1 MSWIDEDTE
10 AAHLAEI
17 EEDGWYDS
25 EWEEEQEEEREER
38 RKASRKRFLE
48 NREAGVNNDEYL
60 YLKNK
65 QAKVGETIV
74 CAGPLCG
81 KKIKKKQYAQAF
93 CCNKCKD
100 QFWNRREAHYGWK
113 KPIVI

>member
-1 MSWIDEDTE
+1 MSWIDDDTE

-17 EEDGWYDS
+17 EEEDWYDP
-25 EWEEEQEEEREER
+25 EWEEDREEEREER
-38 RKASRKRFLE
+38 RKESRKRFLE
-48 NREAGVNNDEYL
+48 NREAGVNNDEYQ

>member
-38 RKASRKRFLE
+38 RRESRKRFLE
-48 NREAGVNNDEYL
+48 NREAGVNNDEYQ
-60 YLKNK
+60 YIKNK